1 MTSSTTLVCT
11 FPLVA
16 RWSHLKI
23 VFVKLLFLSR
33 NQAWECCVSI
43 NVSFFETLE
52 NIRFKDNHG
61 TTLFYDIKDDKE
73 NINRLDHLAWQPRG
87 WNVHQPSV
95 SWAQP
100 RWTQSLAILRKSFS
114 IYLSSWWN
122 IIKLNFAHRFD
133 NIGNGNFC
141 TTALSVI
148 EWFVSWQSVKI

>member
-1 MTSSTTLVCT
+1 MKLVD
-11 FPLVA
+11 
-16 RWSHLKI
+16 
-23 VFVKLLFLSR
+23 VKLLFLAR
-33 NQAWECCVSI
+33 NQACECCVSI

-52 NIRFKDNHG
+52 NIKLTILVPG

-114 IYLSSWWN
+114 IYLS
-122 IIKLNFAHRFD
+122 IYLYGEILLN
-133 NIGNGNFC
+133 
-141 TTALSVI
+141 
-148 EWFVSWQSVKI
+148 